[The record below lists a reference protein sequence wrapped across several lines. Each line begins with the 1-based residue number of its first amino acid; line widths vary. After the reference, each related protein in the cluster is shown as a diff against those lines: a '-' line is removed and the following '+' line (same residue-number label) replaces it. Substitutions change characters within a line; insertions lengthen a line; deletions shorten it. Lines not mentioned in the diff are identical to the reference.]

1 MAKLCPFKQCT
12 QVCSS
17 ECALRIDEECA
28 ITNIAKS
35 FRRQEIQKEVWSKV
49 MNMQYGT
56 TQQKFNDDIIKEVSK
71 HE

>member
-1 MAKLCPFKQCT
+1 MAKYCPFGECRL
-12 QVCSS
+12 CSPD
-17 ECALRIDEECA
+17 CALRIDEECA

-35 FRRQEIQKEVWSKV
+35 FRMQEIKKEIWSKV

-56 TQQKFNDDIIKEVSK
+56 TQQKFNDDVIKEVSK